1 MPFYPPYKSSLC
13 YNFSLLINSLPKM
26 TYNNYIFKTMWEEII
41 EKLIEHSTFEDID
54 SYNIYFDF
62 I

>member
-1 MPFYPPYKSSLC
+1 
-13 YNFSLLINSLPKM
+13 M

-62 I
+62 IQKVFSSQLNLDKR